1 MPDNRETGDGTDP
14 SDILHASCVAYQGRA
29 VLILGRSGQGK
40 SGLAM
45 QLMAYG
51 ADLVADDR
59 TQVTVQDERLWATAA
74 PELAGWIEA
83 RGVGLLRA
91 SITDTAEVVLVVDLD
106 TDETDRLPLAHT
118 VSVSGITLPK
128 LHKVDSPYFPAAVLQ
143 YLKAGRKEPS

>member
-14 SDILHASCVAYQGRA
+14 SDILHASCVACQGRA

-40 SGLAM
+40 SGLAL

-74 PELAGWIEA
+74 PEL
-83 RGVGLLRA
+83 
-91 SITDTAEVVLVVDLD
+91 
-106 TDETDRLPLAHT
+106 
-118 VSVSGITLPK
+118 
-128 LHKVDSPYFPAAVLQ
+128 
-143 YLKAGRKEPS
+143 